1 MIEAAAV
8 RKRFGLFSLD
18 VTMSDGGFICLAGK
32 NGSGKT
38 TLLRI
43 LAGLSEPDGG
53 QVRIAGEDVTGLP
66 LDRRRVVMVTP
77 GSFIPNLQVERH
89 LEWGARLRGI
99 EVSGER
105 LRRVKEQLGIDF
117 RGQVGKLSMGM
128 RERVALGTAL
138 LSAPSAI
145 LVDEAF
151 ANLHEKERFVGAYR
165 GLSAESKIDVIF
177 STQDVA
183 DGELAEHLYVMDG
196 GKVTKSF

>member
-1 MIEAAAV
+1 MIEVAAV
-8 RKRFGLFSLD
+8 RKRVGLFSLD

-43 LAGLSEPDGG
+43 LAGLSKPDGG

-66 LDRRRVVMVTP
+66 LDKRRVVMVTP

>member
-8 RKRFGLFSLD
+8 RKRVGLFSLD

-43 LAGLSEPDGG
+43 LAGLSKPEGG

-66 LDRRRVVMVTP
+66 LDKRRVVMVTP

-89 LEWGARLRGI
+89 LEWGARLKGI

-165 GLSAESKIDVIF
+165 GLAAESKIDVIF
-177 STQDVA
+177 STQDLA
-183 DGELAEHLYVMDG
+183 DGGLAEHLYVMDG

>member
-8 RKRFGLFSLD
+8 RKRVGLFSLD

-43 LAGLSEPDGG
+43 LAGLSKPDGG

-66 LDRRRVVMVTP
+66 LDKRKVVMVTP

>member
-8 RKRFGLFSLD
+8 RKRVGLFSLD

-43 LAGLSEPDGG
+43 LAGLSKPDGG

-66 LDRRRVVMVTP
+66 LDKRRVVMVTP

>member
-53 QVRIAGEDVTGLP
+53 QVRIAGEDVTGMP

-105 LRRVKEQLGIDF
+105 LRGVKEQLGIDF

>member
-1 MIEAAAV
+1 MIEAAALK
-8 RKRFGLFSLD
+8 KRVGLFSLD
-18 VTMSDGGFICLAGK
+18 VTMSEGGFICLAGK

-43 LAGLSEPDGG
+43 LAGLSKPDGG

-66 LDRRRVVMVTP
+66 LDKRSIVMVTP

-89 LEWGARLRGI
+89 LEWGARLKGI
-99 EVSGER
+99 EVSRER

-117 RGQVGKLSMGM
+117 RGQVGKLSLGM

-151 ANLHEKERFVGAYR
+151 ANLHEKERFVQAYR

-177 STQDVA
+177 STQDLA

-196 GKVTKSF
+196 GRVTKSF